1 MSAAALRRRLRRW
14 LVHPLEAFG
23 AGLVLLLLRLLP
35 VDAASGLAGAVART
49 LGPRLKV
56 SDQAR
61 RNLRRALP
69 ALDDAAIERVV
80 VGMWDNLGR
89 VVGEYPH
96 LRRLGATRVELV
108 GAEHL
113 QGLRDD
119 GKPGICFSGHLGNW
133 ELLPVMTARHG
144 VRLSNVYRATNNRQ
158 IDRLLRILRTDSA
171 ELIPKGATGSR
182 RVIAALGR
190 GAHLGMLIDQ
200 KMNDGIAV
208 KLFGRDA
215 MTAPALAQLALKYDC
230 PVLPGRV
237 ERIRGAHFR
246 MVVEPPLVLPRSG
259 DRRADT
265 SALMAAVNLQLERWI
280 AARPEQWLWLHRR
293 WPD

>member
-1 MSAAALRRRLRRW
+1 MMAVALRRRLRRW
-14 LVHPLEAFG
+14 LIHPLEALG
-23 AGLVLLLLRLLP
+23 AGLVLFLLRVLP
-35 VDAASGLAGAVART
+35 VDAASGLCGAIART
-49 LGPRLKV
+49 VGPRLKV

-69 ALDDAAIERVV
+69 TLDDQAIERVV
-80 VGMWDNLGR
+80 IGMWDNLGR

-96 LRRLGATRVELV
+96 LRRLGETRVEMV

-113 QGLRDD
+113 LQLRDD

-133 ELLPVMTARHG
+133 ELLPVMTARDG
-144 VRLSNVYRATNNRQ
+144 VGLSNVYRATNNRHV
-158 IDRLLRILRTDSA
+158 DRLLRILRADSA
-171 ELIPKGATGSR
+171 ELIPKGAAGSR

-190 GAHLGMLIDQ
+190 GAHLGLLVDQ

-208 KLFGRDA
+208 PLFGRDA

-237 ERIRGAHFR
+237 ERVGGAHFR
-246 MVVEPPLVLPRSG
+246 MVIEPPLVLPRSG
-259 DRRADT
+259 DRQADT
-265 SALMAAVNLQLERWI
+265 RALMAAVNRQLERWI